1 MKIIIDAFGGDN
13 APAEVIRAAR
23 QAKDELGTDMV
34 LCGDAEKI
42 KTCAGELGVNI
53 SDLTVLHAPDV
64 FDIHAQPATIV
75 REGKNSSLAVGLKA
89 LRDGEGDAFVSAGS
103 SGGLVTGA
111 TLITKRIKGIKRP
124 AMTAMLP
131 TAKDKFILL
140 DAGANIECRPDMMVQ
155 FAVMGSAYMKC
166 VKGIQNPR
174 VGLLNVGAEET
185 KGRELEVETYRLLQA
200 SPLNFIGNAEA
211 RELPYGNFDVVVAD
225 GFAGNMVL
233 KLYEGMGGFF
243 RDKLKEWF
251 SGVSGTLA
259 ALFLLKKIKA
269 FRKLM
274 DYKEEG
280 GGIIL
285 GAAYPVIKAHGSSD
299 AKAFFN
305 AIRQAKRCVDGNMI
319 AEIEGTIAQMKG
331 EA

>member
-23 QAKDELGTDMV
+23 RAKDELGTEMV

-42 KTCAGELGVNI
+42 TACAEQIGVNI
-53 SDLTVLHAPDV
+53 SDLTILHAAEV

-75 REGKNSSLAVGLKA
+75 REGKDSSLAVGLKA
-89 LRDGEGDAFVSAGS
+89 LRNGAGDAFVSAGS

-140 DAGANIECRPDMMVQ
+140 DAGANIECRPDLMVQ

-166 VKGIQNPR
+166 VKGIENPR

-185 KGRELEVETYRLLQA
+185 KGRDLEVDTYRLLEA
-200 SPLNFIGNAEA
+200 SPLNFVGNAEA
-211 RELPYGNFDVVVAD
+211 RELPDGNFDVVVAD

-243 RDKLKEWF
+243 RDKLGEWF
-251 SGVSGTLA
+251 SGVSGTVA